1 MKHFTLKQCA
11 FALCLAA
18 FLPGLSM
25 VSNAPDV
32 SYPIGMELATAEESG
47 YAFTSWNTHAEYT
60 KIYREDNGYSG
71 ERNKQM
77 WFELPES
84 SQGVYLKASLEDSTQ
99 AGKIIFQIDGKDRSF
114 TDDGA
119 IWISPTDCSISGTTQ
134 DIPFG
139 ARVTAPGVYPYTVEA
154 YVSQNDTEPVATWEA
169 TFYFMENMPTLSVP
183 SRIHTNS
190 FFIDVNKGDLA
201 ENTYIEVEQEYSIA
215 YHDGIDFSADGF
227 TYSDGRW
234 VSQPKQ
240 IVNEQIECHLSTQGK
255 GAVRFCIR
263 LKDETGTTICEER
276 PEALYPFNPLSKD
289 VETLQALAAQNP
301 SCKELVDYVEQK
313 QWNQN
318 ITELKSVR
326 VGWSMSNPSYI
337 TSIEFIEQKEKL
349 TLGLLAQLD
358 SLEALWLLGNDIVA
372 PLDLSPLS
380 KLKEV
385 WGLSNLTYKDV
396 TFPANFDKTK
406 VSGTSI
412 IRKIGTP
419 REDGDVEV
427 PNNTIINLADYVGTD
442 VAGCKMTYTWLKNW
456 DEITLTSV
464 AENSFKLHGEPG
476 EWLRCEIKNDS
487 FPNWSIQTERIY
499 LVQGELKY
507 DSTDVAGLRKLATDN
522 PQNQI
527 IQDFVAQ
534 ELWKEQSW
542 GDDSYQIWL
551 KWTADEENNAVLTHI
566 DLRLNDEYNP
576 TTAPKTIDLTP
587 FKNLIDFESNRLV
600 YVEQIDFSQCK
611 ELQLISF
618 SANEMKSLDVSAC
631 TKLRE
636 LHFMDGYTL
645 SSSTLYDPTDTHTI
659 ALDSLNFKGCTQ
671 IETLRIGRTKISSL
685 DISSLSKLTSLTI
698 EYCPNLKTI
707 VGLEQTHLSSLGLIN
722 TRSMYKEQIAKL
734 DFSSIT
740 SLDYRGSDYP
750 LPNPSSLTKLGQ
762 ISFPVNVDSF
772 DCDLYPEL
780 GWMETWFSKI
790 KYSNVKNYKNK
801 IGRWGRSQMEILN
814 AKSLK
819 WYPCVMPG
827 DTIDLSSEAVIQ
839 DNPSTYIWVN
849 DRGEAEE
856 EVFMKT
862 DKPGVFIVN
871 PNIPIEEHNRY
882 WCRIWNKTY
891 SDGASA
897 DKWNWNG
904 WVMDTEEIKVI
915 DNAAY
920 DEQELNMLQTIVN
933 NSSSQGLKDWWEQGQ
948 WMLNNY
954 YGEDEIFSI
963 RWNENHRLQRLDIY
977 NFKDK
982 MTGVLN
988 LSVAEELEQLSV
1000 QYTDISDCVFV
1011 ANPKLTYIS
1020 FGESKIALPIDKE
1033 FTLLQAFYPSD
1044 VQSKLDLSKLP
1055 VLSELGV
1062 YYSHLKFSDIIAP
1075 RKIEKVW
1082 GSTSWV
1088 LSDKVYWGTNY
1099 IGADEAQTID
1109 FTSETKVG
1117 AKVQWKTWNAEGSY
1131 IDMNLPA
1138 TQTGKYTIT
1147 DALQKQKKIRA
1158 ILTNDNYPGWSI
1170 YFDALL
1176 YTLPGDANI
1185 DGKVNVQDISATIP
1199 YVLQDYNNRLPIFGY
1214 YQADMDANQAI
1225 EVADVVGI
1233 VNTIRGVANPVMKS
1247 TFQPIVYVTSEAD
1260 GKLYVDTQVP
1270 LAGLQLTFTG
1280 MEQEIPLLSEAAH
1293 FAHAAHATDSL
1304 RMVAYSMDGS
1314 TIPAGRTL
1322 LAQLPKGAT
1331 LVEALFADAN
1341 AQSLKADLTGIVTA
1355 TEEIW
1360 GDMAA
1365 EQVANYPNPL
1375 RGQTN
1380 FTYGVQGQAD
1390 QAVIRIYT
1398 ANGSLAQVLT
1408 GLPVAPGENQYRA
1421 TVDLPAGLY
1430 LYRLEISRSGRVIST
1445 QTNNLIIK

>member
-1 MKHFTLKQCA
+1 
-11 FALCLAA
+11 
-18 FLPGLSM
+18 
-25 VSNAPDV
+25 
-32 SYPIGMELATAEESG
+32 
-47 YAFTSWNTHAEYT
+47 
-60 KIYREDNGYSG
+60 
-71 ERNKQM
+71 
-77 WFELPES
+77 
-84 SQGVYLKASLEDSTQ
+84 
-99 AGKIIFQIDGKDRSF
+99 
-114 TDDGA
+114 
-119 IWISPTDCSISGTTQ
+119 
-134 DIPFG
+134 
-139 ARVTAPGVYPYTVEA
+139 
-154 YVSQNDTEPVATWEA
+154 
-169 TFYFMENMPTLSVP
+169 
-183 SRIHTNS
+183 
-190 FFIDVNKGDLA
+190 
-201 ENTYIEVEQEYSIA
+201 
-215 YHDGIDFSADGF
+215 
-227 TYSDGRW
+227 
-234 VSQPKQ
+234 
-240 IVNEQIECHLSTQGK
+240 
-255 GAVRFCIR
+255 
-263 LKDETGTTICEER
+263 
-276 PEALYPFNPLSKD
+276 
-289 VETLQALAAQNP
+289 
-301 SCKELVDYVEQK
+301 
-313 QWNQN
+313 
-318 ITELKSVR
+318 
-326 VGWSMSNPSYI
+326 
-337 TSIEFIEQKEKL
+337 
-349 TLGLLAQLD
+349 
-358 SLEALWLLGNDIVA
+358 
-372 PLDLSPLS
+372 
-380 KLKEV
+380 
-385 WGLSNLTYKDV
+385 
-396 TFPANFDKTK
+396 
-406 VSGTSI
+406 
-412 IRKIGTP
+412 
-419 REDGDVEV
+419 
-427 PNNTIINLADYVGTD
+427 
-442 VAGCKMTYTWLKNW
+442 
-456 DEITLTSV
+456 
-464 AENSFKLHGEPG
+464 
-476 EWLRCEIKNDS
+476 
-487 FPNWSIQTERIY
+487 
-499 LVQGELKY
+499 
-507 DSTDVAGLRKLATDN
+507 
-522 PQNQI
+522 
-527 IQDFVAQ
+527 
-534 ELWKEQSW
+534 
-542 GDDSYQIWL
+542 
-551 KWTADEENNAVLTHI
+551 
-566 DLRLNDEYNP
+566 
-576 TTAPKTIDLTP
+576 
-587 FKNLIDFESNRLV
+587 
-600 YVEQIDFSQCK
+600 
-611 ELQLISF
+611 
-618 SANEMKSLDVSAC
+618 
-631 TKLRE
+631 
-636 LHFMDGYTL
+636 
-645 SSSTLYDPTDTHTI
+645 
-659 ALDSLNFKGCTQ
+659 
-671 IETLRIGRTKISSL
+671 
-685 DISSLSKLTSLTI
+685 
-698 EYCPNLKTI
+698 
-707 VGLEQTHLSSLGLIN
+707 
-722 TRSMYKEQIAKL
+722 
-734 DFSSIT
+734 
-740 SLDYRGSDYP
+740 
-750 LPNPSSLTKLGQ
+750 
-762 ISFPVNVDSF
+762 
-772 DCDLYPEL
+772 
-780 GWMETWFSKI
+780 
-790 KYSNVKNYKNK
+790 
-801 IGRWGRSQMEILN
+801 
-814 AKSLK
+814 
-819 WYPCVMPG
+819 MPG

-871 PNIPIEEHNRY
+871 PNIPIEENNRY

-1147 DALQKQKKIRA
+1147 DALQKQKKIWA

-1365 EQVANYPNPL
+1365 EQVANYPNPF
-1375 RGQTN
+1375 RGQTT
-1380 FTYGVQGQAD
+1380 FTYGVQEQAD